1 MLSAVGTI
9 GPVASGPIASV
20 PATPPATVSVS
31 LATPGVHA
39 AAGPPVRNPRVVVDP
54 VAGLITEFTA
64 GGSVVNQFPSTTV
77 VAYLRLGLDA
87 DGFSKS
93 QTPGRATTF
102 A

>member
-9 GPVASGPIASV
+9 GPIASV
-20 PATPPATVSVS
+20 TATPPAAVSVPS
-31 LATPGVHA
+31 SAAPGLHA
-39 AAGPPVRNPRVVVDP
+39 AAVPPVRNPMVVVDP

-93 QTPGRATTF
+93 QPLGRATTF